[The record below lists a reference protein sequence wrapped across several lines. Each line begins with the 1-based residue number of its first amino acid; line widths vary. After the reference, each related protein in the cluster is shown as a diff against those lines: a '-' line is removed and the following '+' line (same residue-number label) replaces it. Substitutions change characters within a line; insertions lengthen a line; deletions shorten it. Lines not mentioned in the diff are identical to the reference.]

1 MNINSTPP
9 DVTTQG
15 YNFDPSIFAKFEKAM
30 SQAEDSSEGGAP
42 PLTGEQ
48 IKKHV
53 VDSKGKAVTPVGISD
68 SQSNQAVSSTASS
81 ASPGVALDAQGNK
94 VAVVSTVMQDVIEEA
109 STAMDKFSSAYVSG
123 TNQSLILNNPADTP
137 TLVAPTGTGAL
148 PTGSKGHGNPFL
160 TASFVVA
167 LIEVMAELI
176 KVQSQQRLV
185 ETKLDIMSNQ
195 WTIDLAKRMASD
207 IMQSAKTEAMM
218 HYMLAASAGVQLGMA
233 VANGAMGALA
243 MKQAIGSHNKQTTAL
258 EAKYNKLNANSES
271 RAADGTQTKIG
282 TEDQI
287 MKAKFKLDE
296 HRANKWSN
304 ISTSFRMRMFPMD
317 TAKDITDS
325 TSKMYEN
332 IVQGIMKVKK
342 AEYDADIKLAEGYQE
357 IARKIGADASASLK
371 DIEDKVKSIAEAV
384 QQMITKLYS
393 AFNYRIH

>member
-68 SQSNQAVSSTASS
+68 SQSNQAVSATASS

-243 MKQAIGSHNKQTTAL
+243 MKKSIGDYNKQTKAL
-258 EAKYNKLNANSES
+258 QTKFDELNAPAKS
-271 RAADGTQTKIG
+271 RAPGSDAKVG
-282 TEDQI
+282 TEDQL

>member
-68 SQSNQAVSSTASS
+68 SQSNQAVSATASS

-243 MKQAIGSHNKQTTAL
+243 MKKSISEYRTRSTAL
-258 EAKYNKLNANSES
+258 EAKYNEVNKPVRTNTNGKAGTDDEIVLAKDKMNDYK
-271 RAADGTQTKIG
+271 AAKWETINRSFQT
-282 TEDQI
+282 
-287 MKAKFKLDE
+287 
-296 HRANKWSN
+296 
-304 ISTSFRMRMFPMD
+304 RMFAMN
-317 TAKDITDS
+317 TAKDVTDAS
-325 TSKMYEN
+325 AKMYEN
-332 IVQGIMKVKK
+332 LVQGIMKVKK

>member
-1 MNINSTPP
+1 HMNINSTPP

-68 SQSNQAVSSTASS
+68 SQSNQAVSATASS

-243 MKQAIGSHNKQTTAL
+243 MKKSIGDYNKQTKAL
-258 EAKYNKLNANSES
+258 QTKFDELNAPAKS
-271 RAADGTQTKIG
+271 RAPGSDAKVG
-282 TEDQI
+282 TEDQL

>member
-68 SQSNQAVSSTASS
+68 SQSNQAVSATASS

-243 MKQAIGSHNKQTTAL
+243 MKKSIGDYNKQTKAL
-258 EAKYNKLNANSES
+258 QTKFDELNAPAKS
-271 RAADGTQTKIG
+271 RAPGSDAKVG
-282 TEDQI
+282 TEDQL

-393 AFNYRIH
+393 AFNYR

>member
-1 MNINSTPP
+1 
-9 DVTTQG
+9 
-15 YNFDPSIFAKFEKAM
+15 
-30 SQAEDSSEGGAP
+30 
-42 PLTGEQ
+42 
-48 IKKHV
+48 
-53 VDSKGKAVTPVGISD
+53 
-68 SQSNQAVSSTASS
+68 
-81 ASPGVALDAQGNK
+81 
-94 VAVVSTVMQDVIEEA
+94 
-109 STAMDKFSSAYVSG
+109 MDKFSSAYVSG

-243 MKQAIGSHNKQTTAL
+243 MKKSIGDYNKQTRSLNAEVKRLKAPSDPDTAGSPKVGSADEIL
-258 EAKYNKLNANSES
+258 AAQNKL
-271 RAADGTQTKIG
+271 K
-282 TEDQI
+282 
-287 MKAKFKLDE
+287 E
-296 HRANKWSN
+296 HRASKWDQ
-304 ISTSFRMRMFPMD
+304 ISRSFQMRMFPMN
-317 TAKDITDS
+317 TAKDVTDA
-325 TSKMYEN
+325 TAKMYEN
-332 IVQGIMKVKK
+332 VVQGIMKVKK

>member
-68 SQSNQAVSSTASS
+68 SQSNQAVSATASS

-243 MKQAIGSHNKQTTAL
+243 MKKSIGDYNKQTKAL
-258 EAKYNKLNANSES
+258 
-271 RAADGTQTKIG
+271 QTKFDELNSPVNTRPGESAKTVG
-282 TEDQI
+282 TEDQLV
-287 MKAKFKLDE
+287 KAKFKLDE

>member
-68 SQSNQAVSSTASS
+68 SQSNQAVSATASS

-243 MKQAIGSHNKQTTAL
+243 MKKSIGDYNKQTKAL
-258 EAKYNKLNANSES
+258 QTKFDELNAPAKS
-271 RAADGTQTKIG
+271 RAPGSDAKVG
-282 TEDQI
+282 TEDQL
-287 MKAKFKLDE
+287 MKAKFKLDK